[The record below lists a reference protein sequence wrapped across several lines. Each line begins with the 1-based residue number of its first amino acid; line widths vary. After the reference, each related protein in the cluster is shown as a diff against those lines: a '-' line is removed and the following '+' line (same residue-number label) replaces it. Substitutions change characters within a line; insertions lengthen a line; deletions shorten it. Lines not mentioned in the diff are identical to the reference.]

1 MYIYKRNIE
10 TSRSKLW
17 TFRLKNLKKK
27 FIDEVINKVQILV
40 EEKNF
45 ERALSLIESLAHDL
59 EGLVAK
65 GICRDDSTSEYRCF
79 SNLFEM
85 MLYIEQ
91 RKPRRE
97 LRIPYY
103 PIGFVFLTYGS
114 ILIDLKDLE
123 RARTALD
130 KAIFWAPT
138 DATYVFEYAETFK
151 VEGNMD
157 EYLKSTMRAYD
168 IIYSPLCLARF
179 YRNLG
184 YYFIERKLWN
194 EAIACY
200 GISLSYEPESPKAF
214 QELNY
219 IVQETGKAIEWPS
232 REDAEKICEENHI
245 PYGPSK
251 NVINVAMSY
260 GMSHIKENDPETAKY
275 FLEIAYSLVKDP
287 RIKVTIDSLK
297 LPKDNPSG
305 TIVN

>member
-1 MYIYKRNIE
+1 MDISPKE
-10 TSRSKLW
+10 LE
-17 TFRLKNLKKK
+17 KK

-45 ERALSLIESLAHDL
+45 ERALLLIESLAHDL

-65 GICRDDSTSEYRCF
+65 GICRDDSTIEYRCF

-97 LRIPYY
+97 LRIPCY